1 MKGPLCL
8 AETVPLK
15 MRISALRLQDFRNY
29 SFQEVELGAG
39 LHVFEGR
46 NAQGKTALLEAVYLG
61 ATARSF
67 RTSKEADLIRWGQP
81 GGGLHL
87 SMERD
92 SGRPRELSMRWQAQ
106 PLLRKILLQDQ
117 PVRRLADFL
126 SELPLALFTPDD
138 LELVQGGPEL
148 RRAYLDLLLC
158 KLYPA
163 YLEALGRY
171 QKVLR
176 QKGALLRT
184 QRSPDRGELASWDE
198 LLMQFGMLIVGFR
211 RELCSQLQPRLAYLY
226 AELSGEAQALTL
238 TYRPCVE
245 EDFAAALER
254 ARGEELRR
262 RSPLV
267 GPHRD
272 EVQLC
277 LGEAVVRRFGSQG
290 QRRTLALAMRLA
302 QAEVLLEIG
311 KERPVVLL
319 DDCFSELDPGRQA
332 RLLAWLEGASQVLI
346 TTATPLDLSPAHR
359 LYRVDEGQVFPC

>member
-1 MKGPLCL
+1 
-8 AETVPLK
+8 

-29 SFQEVELGAG
+29 TFQEVELGAG

-81 GGGLHL
+81 DGGLHL
-87 SMERD
+87 AMERD
-92 SGRPRELSMRWQAQ
+92 SGRPRQLTMRWQAQ
-106 PLLRKILLQDQ
+106 PLQRHILLQNQ

-138 LELVQGGPEL
+138 LELVQGGPEM
-148 RRAYLDLLLC
+148 RRGYLDLLLC

-176 QKGALLRT
+176 QKGALLRA
-184 QRSPDRGELASWDE
+184 QSSRAELESWDQ
-198 LLMQFGMLIVGFR
+198 LLVQFGSQLMQFRAEICR
-211 RELCSQLQPRLAYLY
+211 QLEPRLTSLY
-226 AELSGEAQALTL
+226 AEFSGETCILRL
-238 TYRPCVE
+238 VYRPCVE
-245 EDFAAALER
+245 HDF
-254 ARGEELRR
+254 GETLRR
-262 RSPLV
+262 AHQEEWRRRTCLV

-272 EVQLC
+272 EVQLS
-277 LGEAVVRRFGSQG
+277 LGEALVRRFGSQG

-302 QAEVLLEIG
+302 QAEMLLEIG

-332 RLLAWLEGASQVLI
+332 RLLRWLEGASQVLI
-346 TTATPLDLSPAHR
+346 TTATPLDLSPEHR
-359 LYRVDEGQVFPC
+359 LYRVEEGRVRPC

>member
-8 AETVPLK
+8 AETVCWK
-15 MRISALRLQDFRNY
+15 MRISALRLHDFRNY
-29 SFQEVELGAG
+29 CFQEVELGPG

-67 RTSKEADLIRWGQP
+67 RTNKEGDLVRWGQTA
-81 GGGLHL
+81 GGLHL
-87 SMERD
+87 SMVRD
-92 SGRPRELSMRWQAQ
+92 SGRLRSLSMRWQDGV
-106 PLLRKILLQDQ
+106 RKILVQEQ
-117 PVRRLADFL
+117 PVRRLAEFL

-138 LELVQGGPEL
+138 LELVQGGPDM

-176 QKGALLRT
+176 QKGALLRAQSSRT
-184 QRSPDRGELASWDE
+184 ELESWDQ
-198 LLMQFGMLIVGFR
+198 LLMKFGAQLMEYR
-211 RELCSQLQPRLAYLY
+211 SQACEKLQPMLACLY
-226 AELSGEAQALTL
+226 AELSGEEVRLRLEYVPNVQTDFEEALRRAQS
-238 TYRPCVE
+238 E
-245 EDFAAALER
+245 EW
-254 ARGEELRR
+254 RR

-272 EVQLC
+272 EVQLS
-277 LGEAVVRRFGSQG
+277 LGEALVRRFGSQG

-302 QAEVLLEIG
+302 QAEMLLEIG

-332 RLLAWLEGASQVLI
+332 RLLRWLEGASQVLI
-346 TTATPLDLSPAHR
+346 TTATPLELSPEHR
-359 LYRVDEGQVFPC
+359 LYRVDQGTVQPC

>member
-8 AETVPLK
+8 AETVSGK

-29 SFQEVELGAG
+29 TFQEVELGPG
-39 LHVFEGR
+39 LHVFEGL

-67 RTSKEADLIRWGQP
+67 RTSKEGDLIRWGQTS
-81 GGGLHL
+81 GGLHL
-87 SMERD
+87 SMVRD
-92 SGRPRELSMRWQAQ
+92 SGRPRQLTMRWQAQ
-106 PLLRKILLQDQ
+106 PLQRRILLQDQ

-138 LELVQGGPEL
+138 LELVQGGPEM
-148 RRAYLDLLLC
+148 RRGYLDLLLC

-176 QKGALLRT
+176 QKGALLRA
-184 QRSPDRGELASWDE
+184 QSSRVELESWDQILQE
-198 LLMQFGMLIVGFR
+198 FGLRLMEYRAQA
-211 RELCSQLQPRLAYLY
+211 CQQLQPRLSSLY
-226 AELSGEAQALTL
+226 AELSGEKQSFSLV
-238 TYRPCVE
+238 YSPCVE
-245 EDFAAALER
+245 GDFGEALRR
-254 ARGEELRR
+254 AHGEEWRR
-262 RSPLV
+262 RTCLV

-272 EVQLC
+272 EVQLF
-277 LGEAVVRRFGSQG
+277 LGEALVRRFGSQG

-302 QAEVLLEIG
+302 QAEMLLEIG

-319 DDCFSELDPGRQA
+319 DDCFSELDPSRQA
-332 RLLAWLEGASQVLI
+332 RLLRWLEGASQVLI
-346 TTATPLDLSPAHR
+346 TTATPLDLSPEHR
-359 LYRVDEGQVFPC
+359 LYRVEEGRVSSC

>member
-8 AETVPLK
+8 AEMLLAS

-29 SFQEVELGAG
+29 TFQEVELGAG

-67 RTSKEADLIRWGQP
+67 RTSKEADLIRWGQA

-87 SMERD
+87 SMVRD
-92 SGRPRELSMRWQAQ
+92 SGRPRQLSMRWQAQ
-106 PLLRKILLQDQ
+106 PLQRRILLQDQ

-138 LELVQGGPEL
+138 LELVQGGPEM
-148 RRAYLDLLLC
+148 RRGYLDLLLC

-176 QKGALLRT
+176 QKGALLRA
-184 QRSPDRGELASWDE
+184 QSSRAELESWDQ
-198 LLMQFGMLIVGFR
+198 LLKQFGLQLMEFR
-211 RELCSQLQPRLAYLY
+211 AQACLQLQPLLASLY
-226 AELSGEAQALTL
+226 AELSGESQALHIA
-238 TYRPCVE
+238 YEPCVRGDFREALQRAHSE
-245 EDFAAALER
+245 EW
-254 ARGEELRR
+254 RR
-262 RSPLV
+262 RTCLV

-277 LGEAVVRRFGSQG
+277 LGEALVRRFGSQG

-302 QAEVLLEIG
+302 QAEMLLEIG

-319 DDCFSELDPGRQA
+319 DDCFSELDPLRQA
-332 RLLAWLEGASQVLI
+332 RLLRWLEGASQVLI
-346 TTATPLDLSPAHR
+346 TTATPLELSPEHR
-359 LYRVDEGQVFPC
+359 LYRVDEGKVSPC

>member
-1 MKGPLCL
+1 
-8 AETVPLK
+8 
-15 MRISALRLQDFRNY
+15 MRISALRLHDFRNY
-29 SFQEVELGAG
+29 AFQEVELGAG
-39 LHVFEGR
+39 LHVFEGC

-67 RTSKEADLIRWGQP
+67 RTNKDADLIRWGQLS
-81 GGGLHL
+81 GGLHL
-87 SMERD
+87 SMVRD
-92 SGRPRELSMRWQAQ
+92 SGRTRSLTMRWQEGA
-106 PLLRKILLQDQ
+106 RKILVQDQ

-138 LELVQGGPEL
+138 LELVQGGPEM

-176 QKGALLRT
+176 QKGALLRAQSSRVELESWDQLLVQFGQQLMEYRAEAC
-184 QRSPDRGELASWDE
+184 QRLQPVLAS
-198 LLMQFGMLIVGFR
+198 
-211 RELCSQLQPRLAYLY
+211 LY
-226 AELSGEAQALTL
+226 ASLSGEEVPLRL
-238 TYRPCVE
+238 CYLPCVQGDFGEALRRAQSE
-245 EDFAAALER
+245 EW
-254 ARGEELRR
+254 RR

-272 EVQLC
+272 EVQLS
-277 LGEAVVRRFGSQG
+277 LGEALVRRFGSQG
-290 QRRTLALAMRLA
+290 QRRTLALSMRLA
-302 QAEVLLEIG
+302 QAEMLLEIG

-332 RLLAWLEGASQVLI
+332 RLLRWLEGASQVLI
-346 TTATPLDLSPAHR
+346 TTATPLGLSPEHR
-359 LYRVDEGQVFPC
+359 LYRVDQGRVQSC

>member
-8 AETVPLK
+8 AETLCLK

-29 SFQEVELGAG
+29 AFQEVELGAG

-67 RTSKEADLIRWGQP
+67 RTSKEADLVRWGQAA
-81 GGGLHL
+81 GGLHL
-87 SMERD
+87 TMERD
-92 SGRPRELSMRWQAQ
+92 SGRPRSLTMRWEEGV
-106 PLLRKILLQDQ
+106 RRIFVQDQ
-117 PVRRLADFL
+117 PVRRLAEFL

-138 LELVQGGPEL
+138 LELVQGGPDV

-163 YLEALGRY
+163 YLESLGRY

-176 QKGALLRT
+176 QKGALLRAQT
-184 QRSPDRGELASWDE
+184 SRIELESWDQ
-198 LLMQFGMLIVGFR
+198 LLVQFGLGLMEFR
-211 RELCSQLQPRLAYLY
+211 SQACGQLQPLVASLY
-226 AELSGEAQALTL
+226 AQLSGEEAALRL
-238 TYRPCVE
+238 VYSPCVAG
-245 EDFAAALER
+245 DFHEA
-254 ARGEELRR
+254 LRR
-262 RSPLV
+262 AQPEEWRRRAVLV

-272 EVQLC
+272 EVQLY
-277 LGEAVVRRFGSQG
+277 LGEALVRRFGSQG

-302 QAEVLLEIG
+302 QAEMMLEIG

-332 RLLAWLEGASQVLI
+332 RLLRWLEGASQVLI
-346 TTATPLDLSPAHR
+346 TTATPLELSPEHR
-359 LYRVDEGQVFPC
+359 LYRVDQGQVQPC

>member
-8 AETVPLK
+8 AETVVGK

-29 SFQEVELGAG
+29 TFQEVDLGAG

-67 RTSKEADLIRWGQP
+67 RTSKEADLIRWGQD

-87 SMERD
+87 SLVRD
-92 SGRPRELSMRWQAQ
+92 SGRSRQLSMRWQAQ
-106 PLLRKILLQDQ
+106 PLLRRILLQDQ

-138 LELVQGGPEL
+138 LELVQGGPEM
-148 RRAYLDLLLC
+148 RRGYLDLLLC

-176 QKGALLRT
+176 QKGALLRA
-184 QRSPDRGELASWDE
+184 QSSRAELESWDH
-198 LLMQFGMLIVGFR
+198 LLMEFGLRLMEFR
-211 RELCSQLQPRLAYLY
+211 AEACRQLQPRLALLY
-226 AELSGEAQALTL
+226 AELSGEAQALSL
-238 TYRPCVE
+238 LYCPCVE
-245 EDFAAALER
+245 SDFREA
-254 ARGEELRR
+254 LRR
-262 RSPLV
+262 AQSEEWRRRTCLV

-272 EVQLC
+272 EVQLS
-277 LGEAVVRRFGSQG
+277 LGEALVRRFGSQG

-302 QAEVLLEIG
+302 QAEMLLEIG

-332 RLLAWLEGASQVLI
+332 RLLRWLEGASQVLI
-346 TTATPLDLSPAHR
+346 TTATPLDLSPEHR
-359 LYRVDEGQVFPC
+359 LYRVDEGRVSLC